1 MQCYSR
7 RIYAACGSRRLP
19 KIVILAN
26 TKLAINDVI
35 IAVEGEPVNNY
46 DELSAA
52 IEGKQADDTVKALC
66 RRYDRDGTYDEF
78 EISFKLMADTSG
90 NY

>member
-1 MQCYSR
+1 MLQPEDLRGVWVTEIAEDCD
-7 RIYAACGSRRLP
+7 I
-19 KIVILAN
+19 AN